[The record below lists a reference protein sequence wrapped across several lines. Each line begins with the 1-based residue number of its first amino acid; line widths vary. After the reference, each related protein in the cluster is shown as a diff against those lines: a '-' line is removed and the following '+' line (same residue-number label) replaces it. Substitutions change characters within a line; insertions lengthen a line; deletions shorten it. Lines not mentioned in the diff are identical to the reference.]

1 MGGQLLEV
9 AEVVDDEDADKNE
22 KAEALKKK
30 EAMLKKR
37 IVRMKMQAVNQGA
50 GENIIA
56 GYEPEG
62 EMVEGKIADAL
73 KKTIADMKAADR
85 KAGLLPGGKDVVDL
99 DVERQ
104 RRRKNVEEEVGISS
118 TEKMASARK
127 EAKLRAKEAAAV
139 KKAKGDKQKAAVRK
153 KSVNANKQLSSS
165 ELKKYDTD
173 GDGKV
178 RVVNASFSNWKKELI
193 EKDLNAKERRAL
205 PDKDFVFPGKGE
217 GPEGKQRGAYPIPD
231 KSHARNALAMAA
243 AHASPAK
250 EARLR
255 QQ

>member
-1 MGGQLLEV
+1 
-9 AEVVDDEDADKNE
+9 
-22 KAEALKKK
+22 
-30 EAMLKKR
+30 MLKKR

-62 EMVEGKIADAL
+62 ELVEGKIADAL

-153 KSVNANKQLSSS
+153 KSVNANKLLS
-165 ELKKYDTD
+165 
-173 GDGKV
+173 
-178 RVVNASFSNWKKELI
+178 
-193 EKDLNAKERRAL
+193 
-205 PDKDFVFPGKGE
+205 
-217 GPEGKQRGAYPIPD
+217 
-231 KSHARNALAMAA
+231 
-243 AHASPAK
+243 
-250 EARLR
+250 
-255 QQ
+255 